1 MTDRSTAAADPGAG
15 ATSQSRRDADARVH
29 STSRRALMTGLG
41 AVALGAAGSLA
52 VAAPAQA
59 APAAT
64 GAKDITRAESVA
76 DLSRLRAREG
86 EIAIVAGYRTP
97 GDAGLLVYVG
107 VGEADVEA
115 NGGTVI
121 GGKHRTR
128 WLLQHD
134 GTVDF
139 RAFGITGPEVAADD
153 ALAAIVNDLR
163 IRRIESSTDLLFQRR
178 HRFSRS
184 HLEIDFGGHVITTEG
199 IEANTHDNPFG
210 AVMFFTGVSRDVVV
224 EHALTQAWPEL
235 TDAVEVP
242 DASKFPVDS
251 WWAVQCDPVA
261 GGGADERE
269 LQRFVQVTQQ
279 IDGQHIR
286 VDYLNGWPLEKGRK
300 LTWRQMDPVAG
311 VRISNMRF
319 LGAGPFDGPTDGS
332 FPDSRELTGSHPI
345 AFEYAIHCDVA
356 DVHASRT
363 WWPVVM
369 RRWNTHFSTERCS
382 VENPPT
388 VFYGGAGYLTQQI
401 YCLYG
406 RVSDCTS
413 SNARHLND
421 LTASAYCI
429 VENCHGDGDDQGGNP
444 FTTHGQ
450 YEHDLTFIGCSG
462 LMDIANSGAQW
473 GTSAKRI
480 TVRDHVCSWFVAGTK
495 ISDLTLENVRVIG
508 RSTFDPQSTMTI
520 NADGAQLRGCTAGLL
535 AIGQRSA
542 RSSRP
547 TTIEDCTFALPKDQ
561 VLIQTPVTVPVSFVR
576 CTITG
581 IDGMK
586 ARGAGAVEFVD
597 CRLSGPATGAPAE
610 LGASRVTL
618 RGGTVRDV
626 LLTATAVRDQV
637 VSIEGVELSTER
649 DEGAMLSRAAGAGVI
664 TWRLSGL
671 TSTMEK
677 GAVHLDIGT
686 GVNHARVTGTQ
697 FVGGRLRL
705 AGGFAEPST
714 LLYSDC
720 VERGVEANL
729 PEAGARVLIA
739 DVLKV
744 DA

>member
-1 MTDRSTAAADPGAG
+1 MSRS
-15 ATSQSRRDADARVH
+15 DADARVR
-29 STSRRALMTGLG
+29 STSRRALVAGFG

-52 VAAPAQA
+52 AASPAQA
-59 APAAT
+59 APTAA
-64 GAKDITRAESVA
+64 GAKDITRADSVSE
-76 DLSRLRAREG
+76 LSRRRARDG
-86 EIAIVAGYRTP
+86 EVAIVAGYRTP

-107 VGEADVEA
+107 VEATDIEA

-121 GGKHRTR
+121 AGKRGSR

-139 RAFGITGPEVAADD
+139 RVFGITGPETAADD
-153 ALAAIVNDLR
+153 ALAAMVNDIRVKR
-163 IRRIESSTDLLFQRR
+163 IAASTDLLFQRR
-178 HRFSRS
+178 HRFTRS
-184 HLEIDFGGHVITTEG
+184 HIEIDFGGHVITTDG

-224 EHALTQAWPEL
+224 EHRLAEAWPEL
-235 TDAVEVP
+235 TDAVTVP
-242 DASKFPVDS
+242 DAAAFPVDS
-251 WWAVQCDPVA
+251 WWALQCDTVA

-269 LQRFVQVTQQ
+269 IQRFVRVTQQ
-279 IDGQHIR
+279 IDGTHIR
-286 VDYLNGWPLEKGRK
+286 IDYLNGWPLDTGRK
-300 LTWRQMDPVAG
+300 LIWRRMDPVEG

-363 WWPVVM
+363 WWPVIM
-369 RRWNTHFSTERCS
+369 RRWNTHFTTERCS

-401 YCLYG
+401 YSLYG

-473 GTSAKRI
+473 GTAAKRI

-508 RSTFDPQSTMTI
+508 RSTFDPQATMTI

-535 AIGQRSA
+535 AIGQRST

-561 VLIQTPVTVPVSFVR
+561 VLIQTPVTVPVSFAR

-586 ARGAGAVEFVD
+586 ARGSGAVEFVD

-610 LGASRVTL
+610 LGGSRVTI

-626 LLTATAVRDQV
+626 VLTATAVRDQAIV
-637 VSIEGVELSTER
+637 LEGVELSTER
-649 DEGAMLSRAAGAGVI
+649 GEGAMLSRAGGAGVI
-664 TWRLSGL
+664 TWRLSGV
-671 TSTMEK
+671 TSTVPK
-677 GAVHLDIGT
+677 GAAHVDIGA
-686 GVNHARVTGTQ
+686 GINHARVTGAQ

-705 AGGFAEPST
+705 AAGFSEPST
-714 LLYSDC
+714 LLYSDT
-720 VERGVEANL
+720 VERGVETDL
-729 PEAGARVLIA
+729 PADGERVLIA
-739 DVLKV
+739 DVLKT
-744 DA
+744 A

>member
-1 MTDRSTAAADPGAG
+1 M
-15 ATSQSRRDADARVH
+15 SRRDSDARVH

-52 VAAPAQA
+52 VGAPAQA
-59 APAAT
+59 APAAM

-121 GGKHRTR
+121 GGKNRTR

-139 RAFGITGPEVAADD
+139 RVFGIVGPEVAADD
-153 ALAAIVNDLR
+153 ALAAMVNDLR
-163 IRRIESSTDLLFQRR
+163 IRRIEASTDLLFQRR

-242 DASKFPVDS
+242 DASKFAVDS

-269 LQRFVQVTQQ
+269 IQRFVQVTQQ

-369 RRWNTHFSTERCS
+369 RQWNTHFSTERCS

-508 RSTFDPQSTMTI
+508 RSTFDPQATMTI

-597 CRLSGPATGAPAE
+597 CRLSGPAAGAPAE

-637 VSIEGVELSTER
+637 ISIEGVELSTER

-671 TSTMEK
+671 TSTVEK
-677 GAVHLDIGT
+677 GAAHLDIGT
-686 GVNHARVTGTQ
+686 GINHARVTGTQ

-705 AGGFAEPST
+705 AGGFSEPST

-720 VERGVEANL
+720 VERGLEANL

>member
-1 MTDRSTAAADPGAG
+1 MSRS
-15 ATSQSRRDADARVH
+15 DADARVR
-29 STSRRALMTGLG
+29 STSRRALVAGFG

-52 VAAPAQA
+52 AASPAQGAPTA
-59 APAAT
+59 A
-64 GAKDITRAESVA
+64 GAKDITRADSVSE
-76 DLSRLRAREG
+76 LSRRRARDG
-86 EIAIVAGYRTP
+86 EVAIVAGYRTP

-107 VGEADVEA
+107 VEAADIEA

-121 GGKHRTR
+121 AGKRGSR

-139 RAFGITGPEVAADD
+139 RVFGITGPETAADD
-153 ALAAIVNDLR
+153 ALAAMVNDIRVKR
-163 IRRIESSTDLLFQRR
+163 IAASTDLLFQRR
-178 HRFSRS
+178 HRFTRS
-184 HLEIDFGGHVITTEG
+184 HIEIDFGGHVITTDG

-224 EHALTQAWPEL
+224 EHRLAEGWPEL
-235 TDAVEVP
+235 TDAVTVP
-242 DASKFPVDS
+242 DAAAFPVDS
-251 WWAVQCDPVA
+251 WWALQCDTVA

-269 LQRFVQVTQQ
+269 IQRFVRVTQQ
-279 IDGQHIR
+279 IDGTHIR
-286 VDYLNGWPLEKGRK
+286 IDYLNGWPLDTGRK
-300 LTWRQMDPVAG
+300 LIWRRMDPVEG

-363 WWPVVM
+363 WWPVIM
-369 RRWNTHFSTERCS
+369 RRWNTHFTTERCS

-401 YCLYG
+401 YSLYG

-473 GTSAKRI
+473 GTAAKRI

-508 RSTFDPQSTMTI
+508 RSTFDPQGTMTI

-535 AIGQRSA
+535 AIGQRST

-561 VLIQTPVTVPVSFVR
+561 VLIQTPVTVPVSFAR

-586 ARGAGAVEFVD
+586 ARGSGAVEFVD

-610 LGASRVTL
+610 LGGSRVTI

-626 LLTATAVRDQV
+626 VLTATAVRDQAIV
-637 VSIEGVELSTER
+637 LEGVELSTER
-649 DEGAMLSRAAGAGVI
+649 GEGAMLSRAGGAGVI
-664 TWRLSGL
+664 TWRLSGV
-671 TSTMEK
+671 TSTVPK
-677 GAVHLDIGT
+677 GAAHVDIGA
-686 GVNHARVTGTQ
+686 GINHARVTGAQ

-705 AGGFAEPST
+705 AAGFSEPST
-714 LLYSDC
+714 LLYSDA
-720 VERGVEANL
+720 VERGVETDL
-729 PEAGARVLIA
+729 PADGERVLIA
-739 DVLKV
+739 DVLKT
-744 DA
+744 A

>member
-1 MTDRSTAAADPGAG
+1 MSATPPAGTDDSVRSSG
-15 ATSQSRRDADARVH
+15 
-29 STSRRALMTGLG
+29 RRALMAGLG
-41 AVALGAAGSLA
+41 AVALGAAGS
-52 VAAPAQA
+52 VAGASSAQA
-59 APAAT
+59 APVAAKNI
-64 GAKDITRAESVA
+64 AMEESVA
-76 DLSRLRAREG
+76 DLARARARAG
-86 EIAIVAGYRTP
+86 EVAIVAGYRTP

-107 VGEADVEA
+107 SEDATIEP

-121 GGKHRTR
+121 AGKRDTR

-139 RAFGITGPEVAADD
+139 RVFGITGPDVAADD
-153 ALAAIVNDLR
+153 ALAALVNDPRVAR
-163 IRRIESSTDLLFQRR
+163 IRASSDLLFQRR
-178 HRFSRS
+178 HRFTRS
-184 HLEIDFGGHVITTEG
+184 NVEIDFGGHVISTEG
-199 IEANTHDNPFG
+199 IEPNTADNPFG

-224 EHALTQAWPEL
+224 EYRLAEPWPEL
-235 TDAVEVP
+235 TDAVAVP
-242 DASKFPVDS
+242 DASVFPVGT
-251 WWAVQCDPVA
+251 WWAVQCDEVA

-279 IDGQHIR
+279 IDGTHIR
-286 VDYLNGWPLEKGRK
+286 IDYLNGWPLDKGRK
-300 LTWRQMDPVAG
+300 LVWRQMDPVAG

-332 FPDSRELTGSHPI
+332 FPDPRERTGSHPI

-363 WWPVVM
+363 WWPVIM
-369 RRWNTHFSTERCS
+369 RRWNTHFTTERCS

-406 RVSDCTS
+406 RVADCTS

-450 YEHDLTFIGCSG
+450 YEHDLTFIGNSG
-462 LMDIANSGAQW
+462 LMDIANSGGQW
-473 GTSAKRI
+473 GTAAKRI

-508 RSTFDPQSTMTI
+508 RSTFDPQATMTI
-520 NADGAQLRGCTAGLL
+520 NADGAQVRGCTAGLL
-535 AIGQRSA
+535 AVGQRSA

-547 TTIEDCTFALPKDQ
+547 TTIEDSTFSLPKDQ
-561 VLIQTPVTVPVSFVR
+561 VLIQTPVTQPVSFVR

-581 IDGMK
+581 IDGAK
-586 ARGAGAVEFVD
+586 ARGAGVVEFVD
-597 CRLSGPATGAPAE
+597 CRLSGPAAGAPFE
-610 LGASRVTL
+610 LGASRVTV

-626 LLTATAVRDQV
+626 VLTATAVRDQT
-637 VSIEGVELSTER
+637 IALDGVELSTER
-649 DEGAMLSRAAGAGVI
+649 GDGALVTRVAGDGVV
-664 TWRLSGL
+664 TWRLSGV

-677 GAVHLDIGT
+677 GAAHVDISR
-686 GVNHARVTGTQ
+686 GVNHARITDSQ

-705 AGGFAEPST
+705 VEGFAEPST
-714 LLYSDC
+714 LLYGDV
-720 VERGVEANL
+720 VERGVEAER
-729 PEAGARVLIA
+729 PEPGDRVLVA
-739 DVLKV
+739 DVLTT
-744 DA
+744 A

>member
-1 MTDRSTAAADPGAG
+1 MSRS
-15 ATSQSRRDADARVH
+15 DADARVR
-29 STSRRALMTGLG
+29 STSRRALVAGFG

-52 VAAPAQA
+52 AASPAQA
-59 APAAT
+59 APTAA
-64 GAKDITRAESVA
+64 GAKDITRADSVSE
-76 DLSRLRAREG
+76 LSRRRARDG
-86 EIAIVAGYRTP
+86 EVAIVAGYRTP

-107 VGEADVEA
+107 VEATDIEA

-121 GGKHRTR
+121 AGKRGSR

-139 RAFGITGPEVAADD
+139 RVFGITGPETAADD
-153 ALAAIVNDLR
+153 ALAAMVNDVRVKR
-163 IRRIESSTDLLFQRR
+163 IAASTDLLFQRR
-178 HRFSRS
+178 HRFTRS
-184 HLEIDFGGHVITTEG
+184 HIEIDFGGHVITTDG

-224 EHALTQAWPEL
+224 EHRLAEAWPEL
-235 TDAVEVP
+235 TDAVTVP
-242 DASKFPVDS
+242 DAAAFPVDS
-251 WWAVQCDPVA
+251 WWALQCDTVA

-269 LQRFVQVTQQ
+269 IQRFVRVTQQ
-279 IDGQHIR
+279 IDGTHIR
-286 VDYLNGWPLEKGRK
+286 IDYLNGWPLDTGRK
-300 LTWRQMDPVAG
+300 LIWRRMDPVEG

-363 WWPVVM
+363 WWPVIM
-369 RRWNTHFSTERCS
+369 RRWNTHFTTERCS

-401 YCLYG
+401 YSLYG

-473 GTSAKRI
+473 GTAAKRI

-508 RSTFDPQSTMTI
+508 RSTFDPQATMTI

-535 AIGQRSA
+535 AIGQRST

-561 VLIQTPVTVPVSFVR
+561 VLIQTPVTVPVSFAR

-586 ARGAGAVEFVD
+586 ARGSGAVEFVD

-610 LGASRVTL
+610 LGGSRVTI

-626 LLTATAVRDQV
+626 VLTATAVRDQAIV
-637 VSIEGVELSTER
+637 LEGVELSTER
-649 DEGAMLSRAAGAGVI
+649 GEGAMLSRAGGAGVI
-664 TWRLSGL
+664 TWRLSGV
-671 TSTMEK
+671 TSTVPK
-677 GAVHLDIGT
+677 GAAHVDIGA
-686 GVNHARVTGTQ
+686 GINHARVTGAQ

-705 AGGFAEPST
+705 AAGFAEPST
-714 LLYSDC
+714 LLYSDT
-720 VERGVEANL
+720 VERGVETDL
-729 PEAGARVLIA
+729 PADGERVLIA
-739 DVLKV
+739 DVLKT
-744 DA
+744 A